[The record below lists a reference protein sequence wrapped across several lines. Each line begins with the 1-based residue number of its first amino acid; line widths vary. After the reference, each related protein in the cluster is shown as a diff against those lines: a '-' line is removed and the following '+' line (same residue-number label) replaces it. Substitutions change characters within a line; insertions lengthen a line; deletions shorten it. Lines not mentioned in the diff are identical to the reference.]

1 MLLMATQEIHSIIL
15 TSLFLKWFD
24 ILFVWLICCC
34 REILVY
40 YPLEGWN
47 VNQEIWKLLS
57 LFFYYEIRT
66 LRLVC
71 QLCSKGEFWPCAQ
84 EVWIWLQTASQTLCG
99 KLLTLQSYK
108 AVLSPAHLPSQ
119 MGDWGWAF
127 SSSALPRSQ
136 CLQSVWTSSA
146 GREQAGVKLGS
157 CSQSRP
163 SCEQQDRCSL
173 KYSLMSLLG
182 VYCWRCEL

>member
-108 AVLSPAHLPSQ
+108 AVLSPAHLSSQ
-119 MGDWGWAF
+119 MGDWGWAL
-127 SSSALPRSQ
+127 SSSGTAKIPVSAVSVNKLCRKGAGWSEVGFLLPEQ
-136 CLQSVWTSSA
+136 TQLWTA
-146 GREQAGVKLGS
+146 GQ
-157 CSQSRP
+157 
-163 SCEQQDRCSL
+163 
-173 KYSLMSLLG
+173 M
-182 VYCWRCEL
+182 